1 MPLGRERINGFH
13 LGALS
18 ISPRSPVG
26 ASSLI
31 CIGLDDTPLEDRKL
45 KPSTQLWHL
54 VTVHDTEQGANKCF
68 KSD

>member
-1 MPLGRERINGFH
+1 MPLGREWVNGFH

-18 ISPRSPVG
+18 SSPQSPVG

-31 CIGLDDTPLEDRKL
+31 CIRLDNTPLEGRKF